1 MDEDLIKQSALDVIN
16 TELQAVKKLP
26 QRIDD
31 DFVNAVKLI
40 AEIKGRV
47 ILSGV
52 GKSGLIARKIVAT
65 LNSTGTPAVFL
76 HPVDALHGD
85 LGIVRKEDVAI
96 LISKSGGT
104 EELNNLIPMLKRLNV
119 PIIAMCGNKNSFL
132 TRNADYFLNIHVD
145 EEACPYDLAPTSS
158 TTVTLVLG
166 DALAISL
173 LKIKG
178 FTPDDFAML
187 HPAGNLGKKLTLK
200 VEEIMI
206 TGDEVPKV
214 HLSTPFRQTVLE
226 ITQKRLGATTVV
238 DDNDIL
244 QGIITDGDLR
254 RLLQKNEDLRY
265 FTAERMMTRN
275 PKTISKEKLA
285 SNAIS
290 IMEKYNIT
298 TVVVTNKKKQPIG
311 IVHLHDLV
319 KLGFEI
325 NENNLS

>member
-1 MDEDLIKQSALDVIN
+1 MNNDTVKETALKVIK
-16 TELQAVKKLP
+16 TELEAVEKLLE
-26 QRIDD
+26 RIDD
-31 DFVNAVKLI
+31 DFISAVNLI
-40 AEIKGRV
+40 AERKGRV
-47 ILSGV
+47 IISGV

-85 LGIVRKEDVAI
+85 LGIVRKDDVAV

-104 EELNNLIPMLKRLNV
+104 EELHDLTLMFKRLNI
-119 PIIAMCGNKNSFL
+119 PIIVMSGNKDSFL
-132 TRNADYFLNIHVD
+132 GRNADYFLNIHVA

-158 TTVTLVLG
+158 TTVTLVMG

-178 FTPDDFAML
+178 FTPDDFAAL

-206 TGDEVPKV
+206 KGDEIPKV
-214 HLSTPFRQTVLE
+214 KLNTPFRETVLE
-226 ITQKRLGATTVV
+226 ITQKRLGVTTVV
-238 DDNDIL
+238 DDNNIL

-254 RLLQKNEDLRY
+254 RLLQKSDDLRY
-265 FTAERMMTRN
+265 YTAEQMMTKN
-275 PKTISKEKLA
+275 PKTIAKENLA

-290 IMEKYNIT
+290 VMEKYNIT
-298 TVVVTNKKKQPIG
+298 TLVVVNEKKEPIG

-325 NENNLS
+325 SK

>member
-1 MDEDLIKQSALDVIN
+1 MSKDETIKNTALDVIR
-16 TELQAVKKLP
+16 TEISAAEKLLE
-26 QRIDD
+26 RIDE
-31 DFVNAVKLI
+31 DFINATKLI
-40 AEIKGRV
+40 AETKGRV
-47 ILSGV
+47 IISGV

-65 LNSTGTPAVFL
+65 MNSTGTPAIFL

-104 EELNNLIPMLKRLNV
+104 EELHDLILMLKRIEV
-119 PIIAMCGNKNSFL
+119 PIIALCGNKASFL
-132 TRNADYFLNIHVD
+132 GRNANYFLNIHVN

-158 TTVTLVLG
+158 TTVTLMLG

-178 FTPDDFAML
+178 FTPDDFAAL

-206 TGDEVPKV
+206 GGEDLPKV
-214 HLSTPFRQTVLE
+214 HLNTPFRETVLE
-226 ITQKRLGATTVV
+226 ITQKRLGTTTVV
-238 DDNDIL
+238 DDENIL
-244 QGIITDGDLR
+244 RGIITDGDLR
-254 RLLQKNEDLRY
+254 RLIQKADDLRY
-265 FTAERMMTRN
+265 YTAEQMMTKN
-275 PKTISKEKLA
+275 PKTIRKENLA

-298 TVVVTNKKKQPIG
+298 TLVVTNEKREPIG

-325 NENNLS
+325 SK

>member
-1 MDEDLIKQSALDVIN
+1 MKTNEETIKKTALEVISN
-16 TELQAVKKLP
+16 EIEAVKKLLE
-26 QRIDD
+26 RIDD
-31 DFVNAVKLI
+31 DFTGAVELI
-40 AEIKGRV
+40 AKTKGRV

-85 LGIVRKEDVAI
+85 LGIVRKEDVAV

-104 EELNNLIPMLKRLNV
+104 EELHNLILMLKRMNV
-119 PIIAMCGNKNSFL
+119 PIVAMCGNRNSFL
-132 TRNADYFLNIHVD
+132 GRNSDYFLNIHVT

-173 LKIKG
+173 LKVKG
-178 FTPDDFAML
+178 FTPDDFAAL

-206 TGDEVPKV
+206 TGNEIPKV
-214 HLSTPFRQTVLE
+214 RLETPFRETVLE

-238 DDNDIL
+238 DDNNIL
-244 QGIITDGDLR
+244 RGIITDGDLR
-254 RLLQKNEDLRY
+254 RLLQRNEDLRY
-265 FTAERMMTRN
+265 FTAARMMTEN
-275 PKTISKEKLA
+275 PKTITKEKLA

-298 TVVVTNKKKQPIG
+298 TLVVVNENKEPIG

-319 KLGFEI
+319 KLGFETTR
-325 NENNLS
+325 

>member
-1 MDEDLIKQSALDVIN
+1 MKNETIKKTALDVIKN
-16 TELQAVKKLP
+16 ELSAVEKLLE
-26 QRIDD
+26 RIDD
-31 DFVNAVKLI
+31 DFVSAVNLI
-40 AEIKGRV
+40 AEAKGRV

-85 LGIVRKEDVAI
+85 LGIVRKGDVAI

-104 EELNNLIPMLKRLNV
+104 EELHNLILMLKRMNV
-119 PIIAMCGNKNSFL
+119 PIVAMCGNRNSFL
-132 TRNADYFLNIHVD
+132 GRNSDCFLDIHVT

-178 FTPDDFAML
+178 FTPDDFAAL
-187 HPAGNLGKKLTLK
+187 HPAGNLGKKLMLK

-206 TGDEVPKV
+206 TGDEIPKV
-214 HLSTPFRQTVLE
+214 NLKTPFRETVLE

-238 DDNDIL
+238 DDENIL
-244 QGIITDGDLR
+244 RGIITDGDLR
-254 RLLQKNEDLRY
+254 RLLQRNEDLRY
-265 FTAERMMTRN
+265 FTAEQMMTKN
-275 PKTISKEKLA
+275 PKTIRKNHLA

-290 IMEKYNIT
+290 IMEKFNIT
-298 TVVVTNKKKQPIG
+298 TLVVVNGKKEPVG
-311 IVHLHDLV
+311 MVHLHDLV
-319 KLGFEI
+319 KLGFEV
-325 NENNLS
+325 SK